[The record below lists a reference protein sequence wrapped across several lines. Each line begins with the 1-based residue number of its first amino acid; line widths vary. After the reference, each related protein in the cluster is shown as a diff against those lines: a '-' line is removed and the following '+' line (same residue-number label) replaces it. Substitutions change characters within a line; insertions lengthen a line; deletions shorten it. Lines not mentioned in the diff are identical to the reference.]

1 MGILNP
7 AALPLFALLGI
18 LILVYLRERW
28 RKRIEVSS
36 LMFWNEIREDAVRVR
51 RFFPSLLFLIQ
62 ALLLILLLSGLL
74 HPYRPHTVT
83 EVRGNRH
90 ILVFDVSASMQVR
103 EGNTQRFSLAR
114 NQATQV
120 VRSLGPLDEVMLI
133 SVAARPRVVSG
144 FTTDHRVFLHLLE
157 SLRPADSMTNL
168 DLGIELALAQRDR
181 AGQRASVY
189 VFTDVPQTQLSL
201 SQDQLTNLVYH
212 QVGRNDDNIALA
224 ALNLHQNPFQHYS
237 QARAYILVRNYASR
251 TKRGTL
257 TVDLNERQI
266 FRRAFSLPSRETMS
280 FSVGNFTEAGQLVAR
295 ISPDDGLSVD
305 NQALAWVAQGRERRL
320 VLVSATTS
328 LHRELQRVSRSI
340 PNLSLTAVTPDEFST
355 LSLDAQDIVLFHQ
368 FVPSAAI
375 AANSL
380 YVFPPL
386 DNPLFPVVA
395 EAKDLSILDWRE
407 SHEILH
413 NLQYVDALPLKKA
426 RVLALPSW
434 AQVLISSR
442 TASGEVPLAL
452 TGEKDGHRVVCLAF
466 DLGRG
471 NLTDSDNLSLLLLFL
486 NAVRWL
492 LPPDPSV
499 PALTTPGETFFV
511 PASIALETLELTL
524 PSGETRAVEAAAVE
538 IPHVGAY
545 RLQNGDYQ
553 AMWYANLFDE
563 IESDIGRRAQ
573 ADQSSEAVSVILETS
588 QAAQEVSR
596 TVPIEFGQLLY
607 YGAAALLFLEWLYA
621 LWRYTRARAQ

>member
-28 RKRIEVSS
+28 RKRVEVAS
-36 LMFWNEIREDAVRVR
+36 LMFWNEIREDSVRVR
-51 RFFPSLLFLIQ
+51 RFMPSLLFLLQ
-62 ALLLILLLSGLL
+62 ALLLSLLLSGLL

-83 EVRGNRH
+83 EVQGNRH

-103 EGNTQRFSLAR
+103 EGTTQRFSLAR
-114 NQATQV
+114 AQAVQV

-157 SLRPADSMTNL
+157 SLRPEDSPTNL

-181 AGQRASVY
+181 AGQRASVH
-189 VFTDVPQTQLSL
+189 VFTDVPQAQLSL
-201 SQDQLTNLVYH
+201 PQDQLAHLVYH
-212 QVGRNDDNIALA
+212 RVGRNDDNIALA
-224 ALNLHQNPFQHYS
+224 ALNLYQNPFQHYS
-237 QARAYILVRNYASR
+237 QARAYILVRNYAAR
-251 TKRGTL
+251 TKRGSL
-257 TVDLNERQI
+257 TVHLNERQI
-266 FRRAFSLPSRETMS
+266 FRRTFSLPARESAS
-280 FSVGNFTEAGQLVAR
+280 FSIGNFSEAGQLVAR

-305 NQALAWVAQGRERRL
+305 NQALAWVAQGHERRL
-320 VLVSATTS
+320 VLVSASPS
-328 LHRELQRVSRSI
+328 LHSELQRVSRSI
-340 PNLSLTAVTPDEFST
+340 PNLSLTAVSPDDFST
-355 LSLDAQDIVLFHQ
+355 LSLEPQDIVVFHQ
-368 FVPSAAI
+368 FVPGTAV

-442 TASGEVPLAL
+442 TAGGEVPLAL

-511 PASIALETLELTL
+511 PTSVALETLELTL
-524 PSGETRAVEAAAVE
+524 PGGETRSLEAAAVD

-545 RLQNGDYQ
+545 RLQNGDYRT
-553 AMWYANLFDE
+553 MWYANLFDE
-563 IESDIGRRAQ
+563 LESDIGRQPQ
-573 ADQSSEAVSVILETS
+573 AEPAPEAAPVVLDTS
-588 QAAQEVSR
+588 QAPHEVSR
-596 TVPIEFGQLLY
+596 TVPVEFGQLLY
-607 YGAAALLFLEWLYA
+607 YGAAGLLFLEWLYA
-621 LWRYTRARAQ
+621 LWRYTRARAE

>member
-28 RKRIEVSS
+28 RKRVEVAS
-36 LMFWNEIREDAVRVR
+36 LMFWNEIREDSVRVR
-51 RFFPSLLFLIQ
+51 RFMPSLLFLLQ
-62 ALLLILLLSGLL
+62 ALLLSLLLSGLL

-83 EVRGNRH
+83 EVQGNRH

-103 EGNTQRFSLAR
+103 EGTTQRFSLAR
-114 NQATQV
+114 AQAVQV

-157 SLRPADSMTNL
+157 SLRPEDSPTNL

-181 AGQRASVY
+181 AGQRASVH
-189 VFTDVPQTQLSL
+189 VFTDVPQAQLSL
-201 SQDQLTNLVYH
+201 PQAQLAHLVYH
-212 QVGRNDDNIALA
+212 RVGRNDDNIALA
-224 ALNLHQNPFQHYS
+224 ALNLYQNPFQHYS
-237 QARAYILVRNYASR
+237 QARAYILVRNYAAR
-251 TKRGTL
+251 TKRGSL
-257 TVDLNERQI
+257 TVHLNERQI
-266 FRRAFSLPSRETMS
+266 FRRTFSLPARESAS
-280 FSVGNFTEAGQLVAR
+280 FSIGNFSEAGQLVAR

-305 NQALAWVAQGRERRL
+305 NQALAWVAQGHERRL
-320 VLVSATTS
+320 VLVSASPS
-328 LHRELQRVSRSI
+328 LHSELQRVSRSI
-340 PNLSLTAVTPDEFST
+340 PNLSLTAVSPDDFST
-355 LSLDAQDIVLFHQ
+355 LSLEPQDIVVFHQ
-368 FVPSAAI
+368 FVPGTAV

-442 TASGEVPLAL
+442 TAGGEVPLAL

-511 PASIALETLELTL
+511 PTSVALETLELTL
-524 PSGETRAVEAAAVE
+524 PGGETRSLEAAAVD

-545 RLQNGDYQ
+545 RLQNGDYRT
-553 AMWYANLFDE
+553 MWYANLFDE
-563 IESDIGRRAQ
+563 LESDIGRQPQ
-573 ADQSSEAVSVILETS
+573 AEPAPEAAPVVLDTS
-588 QAAQEVSR
+588 QAPHEVSR
-596 TVPIEFGQLLY
+596 TVPVEFGQLLY
-607 YGAAALLFLEWLYA
+607 YGAAGLLFLEWLYA
-621 LWRYTRARAQ
+621 LWRYTRARAE

>member
-28 RKRIEVSS
+28 RKRVEVSS
-36 LMFWNEIREDAVRVR
+36 LMFWNEIREDSVRVR
-51 RFFPSLLFLIQ
+51 RFMPSLLFLLQ
-62 ALLLILLLSGLL
+62 ALLLSLLLSGLL

-83 EVRGNRH
+83 EAQGNRH

-103 EGNTQRFSLAR
+103 EGTTQRFSLAR
-114 NQATQV
+114 DQAVQV

-133 SVAARPRVVSG
+133 SVAVRPRVVSG

-157 SLRPADSMTNL
+157 SLRPEDSPTNL
-168 DLGIELALAQRDR
+168 DLGVELALAQRDR
-181 AGQRASVY
+181 AGQRASVH

-201 SQDQLTNLVYH
+201 PQDQLAHLVYH
-212 QVGRNDDNIALA
+212 RVGRNDDNIALA
-224 ALNLHQNPFQHYS
+224 ALNLYQNPFQHYS
-237 QARAYILVRNYASR
+237 QARAYILVRNYAAR
-251 TKRGTL
+251 TKRGSL
-257 TVDLNERQI
+257 TVHLNERQI
-266 FRRAFSLPSRETMS
+266 FRRTFSLPARESAS
-280 FSVGNFTEAGQLVAR
+280 FSIGNFSEAGQLVAR

-305 NQALAWVAQGRERRL
+305 NQALAWVAQGHERRL
-320 VLVSATTS
+320 VLVSASTS
-328 LHRELQRVSRSI
+328 LHSELQRVSRSI
-340 PNLSLTAVTPDEFST
+340 PNLSLTAVSPDDFST
-355 LSLDAQDIVLFHQ
+355 LSLEPQDIVLFHQ
-368 FVPSAAI
+368 FVPGTAV

-442 TASGEVPLAL
+442 TAGGEVPLAL

-511 PASIALETLELTL
+511 PTSVALETLELTL
-524 PSGETRAVEAAAVE
+524 PGGETRSLEAAAVD
-538 IPHVGAY
+538 IPRVGAY
-545 RLQNGDYQ
+545 RLQNGDYRT
-553 AMWYANLFDE
+553 MWYANLFDE
-563 IESDIGRRAQ
+563 LESDIGRQPQ
-573 ADQSSEAVSVILETS
+573 AEPVPEAAPVVLDTS
-588 QAAQEVSR
+588 QAPHEVSR
-596 TVPIEFGQLLY
+596 TVPVEFGQLLY
-607 YGAAALLFLEWLYA
+607 YGAAGLLFLEWLYA
-621 LWRYTRARAQ
+621 LWRYTRARAA